1 MKTSTIAI
9 ILIGVVVLAIIF
21 GGSQWNFGNNPK
33 VGNIF
38 SGRLQTNF
46 VTIKRVDGSGYP
58 DAPWAATYCRMVHGN
73 DYNDKVGTIASN
85 AVSGTM
91 KPEDNGIWTLI
102 VDYGTNTTLW
112 LDEAETAKQS
122 YVNRIYGQDGD
133 KDGFDEEYVELDFSA
148 VPPTNGFE
156 TRNVEVTLAFDPARI
171 ATITETSLT
180 NATGI
185 STTAYAY
192 KTATGYMAGFTEG
205 DMAKLAKVVLDFSN
219 TGNETY
225 PDLEY
230 WKLTHLKL
238 GPYTLTSAQFGAY
251 DLANKRFE
259 LKFGDQTN
267 HIGGRE
273 LYYEK
278 NAGTLWCSYELKAY
292 CKYAAASKTII
303 PKVTFYFYRPDG
315 TLTAAFTEYCS
326 FAS

>member
-9 ILIGVVVLAIIF
+9 ILIAVVVIAVLF
-21 GGSQWNFGNNPK
+21 GGTTWNFNQGAN
-33 VGNIF
+33 VGNVF
-38 SGRLQTNF
+38 SGRLQANL
-46 VTIKRVDGSGYP
+46 VTIKRVDSLGYP
-58 DAPWAATYCRMVHGN
+58 DTPWAATYCRMVHGS
-73 DYNDKVGTIASN
+73 DYSDKVGTIASN

-112 LDEAETAKQS
+112 LDASETAKQS

-156 TRNVEVTLAFDPARI
+156 TRNVEVTLVFDPARI
-171 ATITETSLT
+171 ATITYTSLT
-180 NATGI
+180 NSSGI
-185 STTAYAY
+185 STTTYTY
-192 KTATGYMAGFTEG
+192 QTATGYVSGFTEG
-205 DMAKLAKVVLDFSN
+205 DMAKMAKIVLDFSN

-238 GPYTLTSAQFGAY
+238 GPYTLTAAQFGAY
-251 DLANKRFE
+251 DLANKRYE
-259 LKFGDQTN
+259 LKFGDQIN
-267 HIGGRE
+267 HIGGRD

-292 CKYAAASKTII
+292 CKYASASKNIV
-303 PKVTFYFYRPDG
+303 PKITFYYYRPDG
-315 TLTAAFTEYCS
+315 TLTAASIEYCKFS
-326 FAS
+326 S